1 MQKEKIIKQPNLLI
15 LKKQHQNKWVA
26 LTPDYKKLIAVG
38 DSLSAVLKAAKQS
51 EKVVMK
57 VLPRLGYAPVSI

>member
-1 MQKEKIIKQPNLLI
+1 MQKEKTVKQPNLSV

-38 DSLSAVLKAAKQS
+38 DSLSAVLKKAKQS

-57 VLPRLGYAPVSI
+57 VLPRLGYAPISL